1 MMARYCTYCEL
12 IYRRSY
18 HNCPACGGPLTQ
30 SSRTEEELLQMG
42 YRYAGRTEPV
52 TQHEAAPEKTEAQD
66 DFYLHLN
73 DQFEQQQVEN
83 TPRETAA
90 PVDVQEQ
97 QDFFGQYTAPHQT
110 ESQDFS
116 SVFAE
121 PPHITPPHI
130 TYEQPEMPETPRAS
144 VSRAPYRARQMRVR
158 GMPGVDWYLVL
169 RILPYLC
176 GVLFLVFLWSQRFA
190 IAAALLELILAFVPA
205 ILVILGIVWLF
216 RSIFH
221 P

>member
-1 MMARYCTYCEL
+1 MARYCTYCEL

-42 YRYAGRTEPV
+42 YRYAGGAEPEI
-52 TQHEAAPEKTEAQD
+52 QHEAAPGKTEAQD

-73 DQFEQQQVEN
+73 DQFEQQQMESP
-83 TPRETAA
+83 PRKTVA
-90 PVDVQEQ
+90 PTDVQEQ
-97 QDFFGQYTAPHQT
+97 QDFFGQYTAQHQT
-110 ESQDFS
+110 EQQEFS
-116 SVFAE
+116 PV
-121 PPHITPPHI
+121 HIDPPHI
-130 TYEQPEMPETPRAS
+130 TYEQPEMPETPHAS
-144 VSRAPYRARQMRVR
+144 VRREPHRARQMRVR

-176 GVLFLVFLWSQRFA
+176 VVLFLVFLWSQRFA

-205 ILVILGIVWLF
+205 ILIILGIVWLF

>member
-1 MMARYCTYCEL
+1 MARYCTYCEL

-42 YRYAGRTEPV
+42 YRYAGGAEPEI
-52 TQHEAAPEKTEAQD
+52 QHEAAPGKTEAQD

-73 DQFEQQQVEN
+73 DQFEQQQMESP
-83 TPRETAA
+83 PRKTVA
-90 PVDVQEQ
+90 PTDAQEQ
-97 QDFFGQYTAPHQT
+97 QDFFGQYTAQHQT
-110 ESQDFS
+110 EQQEFS
-116 SVFAE
+116 PV
-121 PPHITPPHI
+121 HIDPPHI
-130 TYEQPEMPETPRAS
+130 TYEQPEMPETPHAS
-144 VSRAPYRARQMRVR
+144 VRREPHRARQMRVR

-176 GVLFLVFLWSQRFA
+176 VVLFLVFLWSQRFA

-205 ILVILGIVWLF
+205 ILIILGIVWLF

>member
-1 MMARYCTYCEL
+1 MARYCTYCEL

-42 YRYAGRTEPV
+42 YRYAGGAEPGI
-52 TQHEAAPEKTEAQD
+52 QHEAAPGKTEAQD

-73 DQFEQQQVEN
+73 DQFEQQQMESP
-83 TPRETAA
+83 PRKTVA
-90 PVDVQEQ
+90 PTDVQEQ
-97 QDFFGQYTAPHQT
+97 QDFFGQYTAQHQT
-110 ESQDFS
+110 EQQEFS
-116 SVFAE
+116 PV
-121 PPHITPPHI
+121 HIDPPHI
-130 TYEQPEMPETPRAS
+130 TYEQPEMPETPHAS
-144 VSRAPYRARQMRVR
+144 VRREPHRARQMRVR

-176 GVLFLVFLWSQRFA
+176 VVLFLVFLWSQRFA

-205 ILVILGIVWLF
+205 ILIILGIVWLF

>member
-1 MMARYCTYCEL
+1 MARYCTYCEL

-42 YRYAGRTEPV
+42 YRYAGGAEPEI
-52 TQHEAAPEKTEAQD
+52 QHEAAPGKTEAQD

-73 DQFEQQQVEN
+73 DQFEQQQMESP
-83 TPRETAA
+83 PRKTVA
-90 PVDVQEQ
+90 PTDVQEQ
-97 QDFFGQYTAPHQT
+97 QDFFGQYTAQHQT
-110 ESQDFS
+110 EQQEFS
-116 SVFAE
+116 PV
-121 PPHITPPHI
+121 HIDPPHI
-130 TYEQPEMPETPRAS
+130 TYEQPEMPKTPHAS
-144 VSRAPYRARQMRVR
+144 VRREPHQARQMRVR
-158 GMPGVDWYLVL
+158 GIPGVDWYLVL

-176 GVLFLVFLWSQRFA
+176 VVLFLVFLWSQRFA

-205 ILVILGIVWLF
+205 ILIILGIVWLF

>member
-1 MMARYCTYCEL
+1 MARYCTYCEL

-42 YRYAGRTEPV
+42 YRYAGGAEPEI
-52 TQHEAAPEKTEAQD
+52 QHEAAPGKTEAQD

-73 DQFEQQQVEN
+73 DQFEQQQMESP
-83 TPRETAA
+83 PRKTVA
-90 PVDVQEQ
+90 PTDVQEQ
-97 QDFFGQYTAPHQT
+97 QDFFGQYTARHQT
-110 ESQDFS
+110 EQQEFS
-116 SVFAE
+116 PV
-121 PPHITPPHI
+121 HIDPPHI
-130 TYEQPEMPETPRAS
+130 TYEQPEMPETPHAS
-144 VSRAPYRARQMRVR
+144 VRREPHRARQMRVR

-176 GVLFLVFLWSQRFA
+176 VVLFLVFLWSQRFA
-190 IAAALLELILAFVPA
+190 IAAASLELILAFVPA
-205 ILVILGIVWLF
+205 ILIILGIVWLF